1 MKEGEFIDYDLTGID
16 ELKEDIS
23 EVIKNLEPIKNRVTI
38 NEYRKFLSKM
48 TDIELEDLGEKG
60 DVILVSAGD
69 VTLAEVLESPDVS
82 EEKEDDI

>member
-1 MKEGEFIDYDLTGID
+1 MEAL
-16 ELKEDIS
+16 
-23 EVIKNLEPIKNRVTI
+23 KNRVTI

-69 VTLAEVLESPDVS
+69 VTLNEVLESPDVS

>member
-1 MKEGEFIDYDLTGID
+1 
-16 ELKEDIS
+16 
-23 EVIKNLEPIKNRVTI
+23 
-38 NEYRKFLSKM
+38 M

-69 VTLAEVLESPDVS
+69 VTLNEILESPDVS